1 MTMPKAMWSTSSRT
15 DGDTRSSQSA
25 AVVRPVRDN
34 PGMTIRAISPDDVAS
49 WLAEGAVFIDV
60 REDHERARG
69 QAAGARG
76 VAKAQLLAEPDRHLA
91 DRDAPVVLICQMGGR
106 SMDAARALEA
116 AGYTRLA
123 SVEGGT
129 QRWQDEGRPMVRPD
143 MSAETIDF
151 NERYSRHLLLP
162 EVGVEGQRRLEGSRV
177 LMIGAGGLGSPAAFY
192 LAAAGVGH
200 LRIADDDVVDRSNLQ
215 RQILHTEARIGE
227 PKVASAQATL
237 GALNPRTQVEAVQVR
252 VTSDNIE
259 RLLDGVDVVLDGAD
273 NFPVRYLLN
282 DACVK
287 LGIPL
292 VYGAVQRFEGQVSV
306 FDAGRHRGELP
317 CYRCLFPEPPPPEF
331 APNCAEAGVLGV
343 LPGVIGLLQATEVVK
358 LLLGIGDSL
367 AGRLLQFDAL
377 SMRFRETR
385 LRHDPDCA
393 VCAVGRPFPGYIDYA
408 AFCRAG

>member
-1 MTMPKAMWSTSSRT
+1 M
-15 DGDTRSSQSA
+15 
-25 AVVRPVRDN
+25 RPVRDN

-60 REDHERARG
+60 REDHERASG

-237 GALNPRTQVEAVQVR
+237 GALNPRTQVEAVQAR

>member
-1 MTMPKAMWSTSSRT
+1 M
-15 DGDTRSSQSA
+15 
-25 AVVRPVRDN
+25 RPVRDN

-273 NFPVRYLLN
+273 NFQVRYLLN

>member
-1 MTMPKAMWSTSSRT
+1 M
-15 DGDTRSSQSA
+15 
-25 AVVRPVRDN
+25 RPVRDN

-60 REDHERARG
+60 REDHERASG
-69 QAAGARG
+69 QAAGTRG

-227 PKVASAQATL
+227 SKVASAQATL

-259 RLLDGVDVVLDGAD
+259 RLLDGADVVLDGAD

>member
-1 MTMPKAMWSTSSRT
+1 MCA
-15 DGDTRSSQSA
+15 
-25 AVVRPVRDN
+25 VRDN
-34 PGMTIRAISPDDVAS
+34 HGMPIRDIPPADVAQ
-49 WLAEGAVFIDV
+49 WLADGAIFVDV
-60 REDHERARG
+60 REDHERASG
-69 QAAGARG
+69 QAEGTQG
-76 VAKAQLLAEPDRHLA
+76 VAKALLLAEPTRHLP
-91 DRDAPVVLICQMGGR
+91 DRDAAIVLICQKGGR

-123 SVEGGT
+123 SVTGGT
-129 QRWQDEGRPMVRPD
+129 SRWQEEGRPTVRPD
-143 MSAETIDF
+143 LPAEAVDF
-151 NERYSRHLLLP
+151 NERYSRHLLLQ

-215 RQILHTEARIGE
+215 RQILHTEARIGA

-237 GALNPRTQVEAVQVR
+237 GALNPRTQVEAVQAR
-252 VTSDNIE
+252 VTSENVE
-259 RLLDGVDVVLDGAD
+259 QLLEGVDVVLDGAD

-287 LGIPL
+287 LRIPL

-306 FDAGRHRGELP
+306 FDAGRHRGEQP

-358 LLLGIGDSL
+358 LLLGIGDPLS
-367 AGRLLQFDAL
+367 GRVMQFDAL
-377 SMRFRETR
+377 AMRFRETR
-385 LRHDPDCA
+385 LRPDPDCA
-393 VCAVGRPFPGYIDYA
+393 VCAPGREFPGYIDYS
-408 AFCRAG
+408 AFCRSPV